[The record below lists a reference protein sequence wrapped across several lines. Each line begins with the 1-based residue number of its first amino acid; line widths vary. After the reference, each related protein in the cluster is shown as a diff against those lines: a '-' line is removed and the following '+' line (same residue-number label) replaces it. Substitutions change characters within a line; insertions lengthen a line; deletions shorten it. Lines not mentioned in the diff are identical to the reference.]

1 MTESEI
7 PEPPWRL
14 AGHERSSRTPL
25 NQDAVVEAALKV
37 MQREGADA
45 LSMRRV
51 ADELGTGPATLYWH
65 VGSKDGLIELVLD
78 RVFAEIELPDPD
90 PQRWQEQLKE
100 LVIDARRVFSRY
112 PGVGALTLG
121 RIPMGPTL
129 VRWIEWTLS
138 LLRAARVP
146 DEIAAYSGD
155 LFGLYIGAHALEE
168 AAPLR
173 SPTGEDLEPHEI
185 VGMIRGYFE
194 SLPEDRFPNIRETVD
209 ELTSP
214 DPDRRFE
221 LGLDIII
228 RGMASYVEPD
238 DGKSTDRA

>member
-1 MTESEI
+1 MTEAEI
-7 PEPPWRL
+7 PEPPWRQV
-14 AGHERSSRTPL
+14 GRERPSRTPL
-25 NQDAVVEAALKV
+25 NQDAIVRAALEVVRK
-37 MQREGADA
+37 EGAEA

-51 ADELGTGPATLYWH
+51 ADELDTGPATLYWH

-78 RVFAEIELPDPD
+78 RVFSEIELPTPD
-90 PQRWQEQLKE
+90 PERWQEQVKE
-100 LVIDARRVFSRY
+100 LVLDARRVFSRY
-112 PGVGALTLG
+112 PGLGALTLG

-138 LLRAARVP
+138 LLRQAGIP
-146 DEIAAYSGD
+146 DNIAAYSGD

-173 SPTGEDLEPHEI
+173 SATGEDLEPHEI

-194 SLPEDRFPNIRETVD
+194 SLPEDRFPNIQETVD

-221 LGLDIII
+221 LGIEIII
-228 RGMASYVEPD
+228 RGMATYV
-238 DGKSTDRA
+238 KR

>member
-1 MTESEI
+1 MSRSEI

-14 AGHERSSRTPL
+14 AGRERPSRTPL
-25 NQDAVVEAALKV
+25 NQDAIVQAALEVVERDGV
-37 MQREGADA
+37 DG
-45 LSMRRV
+45 LSMRRI

-78 RVFAEIELPDPD
+78 RVFAEIELPTPD
-90 PQRWQEQLKE
+90 PERWQGQVRDLMIE
-100 LVIDARRVFSRY
+100 ARRVFSKY
-112 PGVGALTLG
+112 PGLGALTLG
-121 RIPMGPTL
+121 RIPMGPTV

-138 LLRAARVP
+138 LLRAAGVP
-146 DEIAAYSGD
+146 DDIAAYSGD

-168 AAPLR
+168 SSPLR
-173 SPTGEDLEPHEI
+173 SATGEDLQPDEI

-228 RGMASYVEPD
+228 RGMASYVE
-238 DGKSTDRA
+238 R

>member
-1 MTESEI
+1 MSRSEI

-14 AGHERSSRTPL
+14 TGRERPSRTPL
-25 NQDAVVEAALKV
+25 NQDAIVQAALEVVERDGV
-37 MQREGADA
+37 DG
-45 LSMRRV
+45 LSMRRI

-78 RVFAEIELPDPD
+78 RVFAEIELPTPD
-90 PQRWQEQLKE
+90 PERWQGQVRDLMIE
-100 LVIDARRVFSRY
+100 ARRVFSKY
-112 PGVGALTLG
+112 PGLGALTLG

-138 LLRAARVP
+138 LLRAAGVP
-146 DEIAAYSGD
+146 DDIAAYSGD

-168 AAPLR
+168 SSPLR
-173 SPTGEDLEPHEI
+173 SATGEDLQPNEI

-228 RGMASYVEPD
+228 RGMASYVE
-238 DGKSTDRA
+238 R